1 MNKPITGSDIKELE
15 RMLDEAEEV
24 GGRERFSNAF
34 GNGTTSLGSLIRN
47 LVGLD
52 RTAAQ
57 AAFAHFL
64 EDGRYTANQIHF
76 VGLIIDHLTQTGTM
90 DPKLLFESSPFTDE
104 HASGV
109 AGVFPIDEARKVVE
123 CLQNVNGNAVA

>member
-1 MNKPITGSDIKELE
+1 
-15 RMLDEAEEV
+15 
-24 GGRERFSNAF
+24 
-34 GNGTTSLGSLIRN
+34 
-47 LVGLD
+47 
-52 RTAAQ
+52 
-57 AAFAHFL
+57 
-64 EDGRYTANQIHF
+64 
-76 VGLIIDHLTQTGTM
+76 M